1 MLFGK
6 KKEEEFNLDV
16 IDKPTDLP
24 SFPEIEEPKVAQ
36 PTVPQPQPV
45 VKKPTKVEEKPIE
58 VTGLETARPHMYIK
72 IEKYKEVLDNIEE
85 LKKLIKELEEDNAS
99 LTKIN
104 SEERSKVDELKN
116 AIKRAKDLVD
126 FFSSTFVEIKE

>member
-24 SFPEIEEPKVAQ
+24 SFPEIEEPKVVQ
-36 PTVPQPQPV
+36 PPVEQPV
-45 VKKPTKVEEKPIE
+45 VKKPVRVEEKPIE
-58 VTGLETARPHMYIK
+58 VTGLETAKPHMFIK
-72 IEKYKEVLDNIEE
+72 IDKYKEVLDNIEE
-85 LKKLIKELEEDNAS
+85 LKKLIKSLEDDNTS

-104 SEERSKVDELKN
+104 SEEKAKVDELKS

-126 FFSSTFVEIKE
+126 FFSSTFVEMKV